1 MFAVVG
7 LFAAF
12 LSFFRSFFRSFSM
25 SMSVEDAAPVEAVVW
40 DIAVQIQELEQ
51 RMRLLQ
57 RQFEEAVVVEETLP
71 AEEEATLRSQLARI
85 GEYVSR
91 TIPHVRSVTI
101 QMEQSDGPTYI
112 TLESRMVRV
121 EEGSDYAVLIR
132 ATHPAARAL
141 VRRTFEQTA
150 EEGEPDLPRAMK
162 NAMRTRWVETRD
174 CPLRY
179 YPA

>member
-1 MFAVVG
+1 
-7 LFAAF
+7 
-12 LSFFRSFFRSFSM
+12 M
-25 SMSVEDAAPVEAVVW
+25 SMSVEDAAPLESVVGG
-40 DIAVQIQELEQ
+40 IAHQIQELDRQ
-51 RMRLLQ
+51 MKILQ
-57 RQFEEAVVVEETLP
+57 RQFEEAVVVKESLP
-71 AEEEATLRSQLARI
+71 AEEEATLRTQLARI

-91 TIPHVRSVTI
+91 TIPHVHSVFI
-101 QMEQSDGPTYI
+101 QMDPPEAPTIEGPTYI
-112 TLESRMVRV
+112 TLESRMVSV

-141 VRRTFEQTA
+141 VRRTFEQLT